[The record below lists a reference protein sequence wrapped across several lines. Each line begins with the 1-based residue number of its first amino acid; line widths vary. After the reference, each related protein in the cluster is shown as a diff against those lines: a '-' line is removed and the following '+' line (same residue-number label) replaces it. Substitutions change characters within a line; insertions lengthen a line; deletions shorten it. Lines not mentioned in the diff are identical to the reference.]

1 MMYEANKIL
10 LAVMPYWDPLLPPLG
25 IACLKSFLERNGY
38 RVKTVDANI
47 EPRFKEIYDRYF
59 ETLMRFIPAGKRSN
73 FNNIGKDVLR
83 NHLMA
88 HIHYENEQDYVELVR
103 ILVSRTFYH
112 MISAAQAKELNKWAE
127 VFYGRLQDYIHG
139 LLEAEKPGVFG
150 LSVFKGAL
158 PASLFALR
166 VAKQYRPYLKT
177 VMGGGV
183 FADQLAMD
191 SPDWEFFLEKTPYI
205 DHMIPGEGEML
216 FLKYLQGE
224 LPESRRVYTLKDIGD
239 KMMDLS
245 SLPLPDFSD
254 FNLDYYP
261 YLGAYTSRSCPF
273 QCNFCSETIGW
284 GSYRKKEARQVV
296 KELETLYRTYGSRLF
311 LLSDSLL
318 NPTISGLCRE
328 LLEARLSVYFD
339 GYLRVGEDSCD
350 LDNTLL
356 WRRGGFY
363 RARLGV
369 ESGSPKVLELMN
381 KHITPHQIKAT
392 VSHLA
397 HAGIKT
403 TTYWVIGYPGETEAD
418 FQQTL
423 DLVEELKN
431 DIYEAEFNAFWFFL
445 KGQVKS
451 GEWEREQKSTLLYPA
466 EAKHMLILPTY
477 ILETAPSREE
487 IYSRM
492 GRFTRHI
499 TRLNLPNPY
508 SLHDIHQA
516 DERWKKL
523 HKNSVPSLLELK
535 SQPLHPPFDDNE
547 ARRVKKYTLAQD
559 KMGDDIN
566 FGF

>member
-1 MMYEANKIL
+1 MMQETNKIL
-10 LAVMPYWDPLLPPLG
+10 LAVMPFWDPLLPPLG
-25 IACLKSFLERNGY
+25 IACLKGFLERNGY

-47 EPRFKEIYDRYF
+47 EPRFKEIYDSYF
-59 ETLMRFIPAGKRSN
+59 ETLMHFIPESKRSN

-88 HIHYENEQDYVELVR
+88 HIHYENEQDYIELVR

-112 MISAAQAKELNKWAE
+112 MIPAPQVLELNRWVE
-127 VFYGRLQDYIHG
+127 VFYGRLRDYILG
-139 LLEAEKPGVFG
+139 LLDAEKPGVFG

-158 PASLFALR
+158 PASLFAFR
-166 VAKQYRPYLKT
+166 VAREHRPHLET

-183 FADQLAMD
+183 FADQLALD

-205 DHMIPGEGEML
+205 DHMMLGEGELL

-224 LPESRRVYTLKDIGD
+224 LPGAQRVYTLKDIGS
-239 KMMDLS
+239 KIMDLS
-245 SLPLPDFSD
+245 SVPLPDFSD
-254 FNLDYYP
+254 FDLDYYP

-273 QCNFCSETIGW
+273 QCNFCSETVGW
-284 GSYRKKEARQVV
+284 GKYRKKEAHQVV

-318 NPTISGLCRE
+318 NPTITGFCRE
-328 LLEARLSVYFD
+328 LLDAGLSVYFD
-339 GYLRVGEDSCD
+339 GYLRVGKDSCD

-381 KHITPHQIKAT
+381 KHITPQQIKET
-392 VSHLA
+392 VSNLA

-423 DLVEELKN
+423 DMVEELKN
-431 DIYEAEFNAFWFFL
+431 DIYEAESNAFWYFL

-451 GEWEREQKSTLLYPA
+451 GEWAQNNTPLYPG

-477 ILETAPSREE
+477 ILETAPPREE

-492 GRFTRHI
+492 GRFTQHI

-535 SQPLHPPFDDNE
+535 SQPFHPNIENNE
-547 ARRVKKYTLAQD
+547 ARQVKKYTLAQD
-559 KMGDDIN
+559 KMGDGID
-566 FGF
+566 FSF